1 MKKIVSILL
10 LSIFVFSLVGC
21 GTATDKDTFV
31 IATDKTYPPFV
42 MEDMAGELTGIDMD
56 LIRAIANDQDIKI
69 EIRPL
74 GFDAAT
80 TALESGEADAVIAA
94 MTITDA
100 RKEKYDFS
108 EPYFDTGVTLGVAKG
123 SDISSYEDLR
133 GQTVVAKTS
142 TTGLAYAE
150 SIQDQYG
157 FKLEVVEE
165 STFMFEKVKS
175 GEAVACFEDEPV
187 LQYMIAN
194 GQLDFEMPFEKAFS
208 AQYGFAVLKGEN
220 NELLEMFNA
229 GLENIRASGE
239 YDAILDTYLNR

>member
-1 MKKIVSILL
+1 MKKITSILL
-10 LSIFVFSLVGC
+10 LGTLMLSLVGC

-42 MEDMAGELTGIDMD
+42 MEDNAGDLSGIDME
-56 LIRAIANDQDIKI
+56 LMKAIAKDQDIKI

-108 EPYFDTGVTLGVAKG
+108 DPYFDTGVTIGVAKG
-123 SDISSYEDLR
+123 SNISSYEDLR
-133 GQTVVAKTS
+133 GKTVVAKTS
-142 TTGLAYAE
+142 TTGLAFAE
-150 SIQDQYG
+150 SIQEEYG

-187 LQYMIAN
+187 LRYMIAI
-194 GQLDFEMPFEKAFS
+194 GELDFDLPMEKAYS
-208 AQYGFAVLKGEN
+208 SQYGFAVLQGEN
-220 NELLEMFNA
+220 SELLEKFNT
-229 GLENIRASGE
+229 GLANIRASGE
-239 YDAILDTYLNR
+239 YDSILEMFLDN

>member
-1 MKKIVSILL
+1 MKKIASILI
-10 LSIFVFSLVGC
+10 LSTLIFSLVGC
-21 GTATDKDTFV
+21 GTGTDEDTFI

-42 MEDMAGELTGIDMD
+42 MEDNAGQLTGIDMD
-56 LIRAIANDQDIKI
+56 IINAIAEDQDFKI

-108 EPYFDTGVTLGVAKG
+108 TPYYDTGVSIGVAKG
-123 SDISSYEDLR
+123 SNISSYEDLR
-133 GQTVVAKTS
+133 GKTVVAKTS
-142 TTGLAYAE
+142 TTGLAFAE
-150 SIQDQYG
+150 SIQDEYG

-165 STFMFEKVKS
+165 TTFMFEKVKS
-175 GEAVACFEDEPV
+175 GEAVACFEDDPV
-187 LQYMIAN
+187 LRYMIAT
-194 GQLDFEMPFEKAFS
+194 GELDFDLPFEKSFLAE
-208 AQYGFAVLKGEN
+208 YGFAVLRGEN
-220 NELLEMFNA
+220 SELLEMFNA

-239 YDAILDTYLNR
+239 YDRILDKYR